1 MASAPA
7 VVPPLERPA
16 KATKGHKRAG
26 QGAARGAGQG
36 AARGFGCAAGGA
48 PKKRRKG
55 NKGEAEGGGE
65 KPSRAERLASAFA
78 AAPTAVGKRKFAMS

>member
-1 MASAPA
+1 
-7 VVPPLERPA
+7 VPPLERPA
-16 KATKGHKRAG
+16 KAAKGHKRAG
-26 QGAARGAGQG
+26 QGAGQG
-36 AARGFGCAAGGA
+36 AARGFGGAAGGA